1 MRNFRELKVWQKAHN
16 LTLAVYKATQSF
28 PRSEVY
34 GLTAQLR
41 RACTSVPANIV
52 EGNYRGTD
60 AEMSRFLQI
69 ALGSAA
75 EADYHLLLSRD
86 LGYLKA
92 VEYEALAREADGVM
106 RMLTS
111 FIQKLK
117 ANG

>member
-1 MRNFRELKVWQKAHN
+1 MRNFRELKVWQKAHA
-16 LTLAVYKATQSF
+16 LTLAVYKATQGF
-28 PRSEVY
+28 PGSETY

-41 RACTSVPANIV
+41 RACSSVPANIV

-60 AEMSRFLQI
+60 AEMVRFLQI

-75 EADYHLLLSRD
+75 EADYHPLLAHD

-92 VEYEALAREADGVM
+92 VEYDALATQADEVM